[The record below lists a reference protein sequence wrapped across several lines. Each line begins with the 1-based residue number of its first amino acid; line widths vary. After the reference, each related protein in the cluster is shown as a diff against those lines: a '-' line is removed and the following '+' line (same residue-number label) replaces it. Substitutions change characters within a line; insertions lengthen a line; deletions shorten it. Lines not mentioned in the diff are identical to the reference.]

1 MKPSRRR
8 LQDMKKNIENDTL
21 DPYRALANAI
31 ILQAVKELRTA
42 YRLLARNG
50 TDASRK
56 YRATELENFFYSPW
70 YRILTTVDG
79 DMVVRFLRQE
89 AGLDGEESR

>member
-1 MKPSRRR
+1 
-8 LQDMKKNIENDTL
+8 MKKNIENDTL

-31 ILQAVKELRTA
+31 VLQAVKELRTA
-42 YRLLARNG
+42 YRLLVRNG

-56 YRATELENFFYSPW
+56 YRVLELEKFFYSPW

-79 DMVVRFLRQE
+79 DMVVRHLRQE
-89 AGLDGEESR
+89 AGLEMEVSR